1 MKIEIHAEKNC
12 AWCEINGM
20 FIYGKNEAELRNMLD
35 AAAKGNVQ

>member
-20 FIYGKNEAELRNMLD
+20 FIYGKSEAELHNVLD
-35 AAAKGNVQ
+35 TLAKKN